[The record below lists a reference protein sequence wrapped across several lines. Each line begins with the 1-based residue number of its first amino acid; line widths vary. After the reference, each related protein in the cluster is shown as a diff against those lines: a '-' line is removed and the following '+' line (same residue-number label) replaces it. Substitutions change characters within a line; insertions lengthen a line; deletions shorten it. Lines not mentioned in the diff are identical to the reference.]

1 MTGLAYLGALAVAIG
16 GVAVVDRRFRLVLW
30 HDARR
35 AVVVVAVGVV
45 LFLVWDLL
53 GIALGV
59 FQRGDSP
66 AMTGVLLAPEL
77 PVEEVVFLTLLC
89 YLTLVVY
96 AGAVRMLGR
105 GERG

>member
-1 MTGLAYLGALAVAIG
+1 MIGLLYLAALAVAIG
-16 GVAVVDRRFRLVLW
+16 GVALVDRRFRLALW
-30 HDARR
+30 HDARST
-35 AVVVVAVGVV
+35 AVVVAVGVV
-45 LFLVWDLL
+45 LFLVVDLL

-59 FQRGDSP
+59 FRRGDSP

-96 AGAVRMLGR
+96 SGAVRVLGR